1 MNVPETAIANGIYV
15 ETEEE
20 EKGVTFEHCKEWDKK
35 QVYIVQKQGTL
46 RGQEEYRTFPYSEF
60 LRIYEKLPVL
70 FIFYSFHC
78 M

>member
-1 MNVPETAIANGIYV
+1 MEA
-15 ETEEE
+15 EEE

-46 RGQEEYRTFPYSEF
+46 RGQEYKTFPYSE

-70 FIFYSFHC
+70 FFF
-78 M
+78 

>member
-15 ETEEE
+15 ETEEK

-46 RGQEEYRTFPYSEF
+46 PYSEF

-70 FIFYSFHC
+70 FIFYFLFTACSPV
-78 M
+78 